1 MLRVSLEEAKP
12 RLLDL
17 INAVLKGETVFI
29 IKDFQETVQLVPAV
43 PLPRRQ
49 FGSAKGLIVMAENFD
64 APLPDFSEYMP

>member
-1 MLRVSLEEAKP
+1 MLQVSLEEAKP

-29 IKDFQETVQLVPAV
+29 IKDLQEAVQLVPAV
-43 PLPRRQ
+43 PLTRRQ

-64 APLPDFSEYMP
+64 APLPDFHEYMP

>member
-29 IKDFQETVQLVPAV
+29 IKDLQEAVQLVPAV
-43 PLPRRQ
+43 PLTCRQ

-64 APLPDFSEYMP
+64 TPLPDLNEYMP